1 MINSLTFSKTFA
13 LLSTEDK
20 QQVIDMLNKHGLPAP
35 AELALEEDI
44 AIPIA
49 QVIQKE
55 EDCIYPE
62 TFYIRKPIPKSAAE
76 LELYLLAKKAN
87 TKTWK
92 YEKPIVSPGLVEWKL
107 TDGAHI
113 SATLNIYKRGKE
125 FLVDCDCKDF
135 NTPLNACQHSKLF
148 ELVIT
153 NKGKT
158 FAYDALG
165 NACKQSS

>member
-92 YEKPIVSPGLVEWKL
+92 YEKPIVYPGLVEWKL
-107 TDGAHI
+107 TDGAHT

-135 NTPLNACQHSKLF
+135 NTP
-148 ELVIT
+148 
-153 NKGKT
+153 
-158 FAYDALG
+158 
-165 NACKQSS
+165 